1 MTEARRKKLQT
12 ILDRLNG
19 GKIVQN
25 RQLQTVLGDEGYA
38 RYLADC
44 RMQQDLRDT
53 LQDKPDTVKEYEERL
68 KKAMFAH
75 IKGNAASGRGQSYGG
90 TQLIHNAQH
99 QFERALEHLSEALAQ
114 DPGLEMW
121 FDRHPDSETAGSR
134 LSPQNMPQVVTSR
147 SAKNR
152 GGGHQSM
159 QRSIRQVKIDAVE
172 RELDLLNGDGPAA
185 VSQDEIAAVVAR
197 TNRLKKLMGKWD

>member
-1 MTEARRKKLQT
+1 LTEARRKKLQT
-12 ILDRLNG
+12 ILDCLNG

-25 RQLQTVLGDEGYA
+25 RQLQTVLGDEGNA

-44 RMQQDLRDT
+44 RMQQDLRET
-53 LQDKPDTVKEYEERL
+53 LQHKPDTVKEYEERL

-75 IKGNAASGRGQSYGG
+75 IKGDAASGRGQSQAGEKLLY
-90 TQLIHNAQH
+90 NAQH
-99 QFERALEHLSEALAQ
+99 QFERALEHLSEALTQ

-121 FDRHPDSETAGSR
+121 FDRHPDSETVSGTR

-172 RELDLLNGDGPAA
+172 RELDLLNGDAAA
-185 VSQDEIAAVVAR
+185 VSKDEVAAVVAR
-197 TNRLKKLMGKWD
+197 TKRLKTLMGK

>member
-1 MTEARRKKLQT
+1 LTEARRKKLQT
-12 ILDRLNG
+12 ILDQLNG

-44 RMQQDLRDT
+44 RMQQDLRET

-75 IKGNAASGRGQSYGG
+75 SKGDAESARGQSQVGE
-90 TQLIHNAQH
+90 TLIRNAQH
-99 QFERALEHLSEALAQ
+99 QFERALEHLSEALTQ

-121 FDRHPDSETAGSR
+121 FDRHPDSETASGTR

-152 GGGHQSM
+152 GGGHTSM
-159 QRSIRQVKIDAVE
+159 LRSIRQVKIDAVK
-172 RELDLLNGDGPAA
+172 RELDLLNGDDAA
-185 VSQDEIAAVVAR
+185 AGSQDEIATVAAH
-197 TNRLKKLMGKWD
+197 TNRLKKLLAK